1 MENNCLS
8 CINSPPKV
16 SNLLTLL
23 IHQEREVPLDS
34 KSVIMSTE
42 EFEKY
47 QMFQHPAISDY
58 TDHTILSSS
67 IATMH
72 NQIKKVIDAG
82 WKEN

>member
-34 KSVIMSTE
+34 ISVIMSTE
-42 EFEKY
+42 EFKKY
-47 QMFQHPAISDY
+47 QMFQHPAISDVPAS
-58 TDHTILSSS
+58 ILSSS
-67 IATMH
+67 TATMH